1 MYIFERLLQ
10 KEELQAL
17 RGSRRDCPHLSSADH
32 EGSGTNCIGDLCAG
46 SGTNVIQ
53 GTKTTVFPE
62 KEYHVNAK

>member
-46 SGTNVIQ
+46 SGTNVMQ
-53 GTKTTVFPE
+53 GTRE
-62 KEYHVNAK
+62 QEYHVNAK